1 MFKKSILS
9 TSLIIASLLS
19 ATAFASNSQSGV
31 ISEIRYNTPTDKINA
46 SIVVVL
52 EDDQSGYHN
61 TNSSMSC
68 YADGVEGWYINL
80 LSNPLVTERTIERL
94 EQAERDGT
102 PVRFFGDSKACDSGK
117 AQFNDTIFET
127 YFYKPLP

>member
-31 ISEIRYNTPTDKINA
+31 ISEIRYNTPTDKVNA

-52 EDDQSGYHN
+52 EDDQVGYYN
-61 TNSSMSC
+61 TNSTMSC
-68 YADGVEGWYINL
+68 YANGVEGWYINL
-80 LSNPLVTERTIERL
+80 SSEPLVNERVIERL
-94 EQAERDGT
+94 ERAEREGT
-102 PVRFFGDSKACDSGK
+102 PVRFFGDENACESGGS
-117 AQFNDTIFET
+117 QFNDTIFET
-127 YFYKPLP
+127 YFYKLTP